1 MDRAAPRN
9 GALVPSRPYLSSSR
23 TTSSSSGVETSSTS
37 TSVTAT
43 IRWIVP
49 GVQWKLSP
57 TFMTR
62 TLVSSTGPTS
72 RFIVPVCTRNVSSFL
87 LWYCR
92 ESA

>member
-1 MDRAAPRN
+1 M
-9 GALVPSRPYLSSSR
+9 
-23 TTSSSSGVETSSTS
+23 ETSTTS

-49 GVQWKLSP
+49 GVQWKVSP
-57 TFMTR
+57 TFMTM
-62 TLVSSTGPTS
+62 TLPSSAGPIS
-72 RFIVPVCTRNVSSFL
+72 RFIVPACTRNVSSFL